1 MIGEIVTSPS
11 VELVLLGVGIGGGI
25 TGKILVDRIRNGNN
39 GNGHKNK
46 PLRCTTFC
54 SEHHELSSSV
64 ANVRADVKVVKNDIQ
79 WICSAMGRG
88 KKDGN

>member
-1 MIGEIVTSPS
+1 MLGEIVTSPG
-11 VELVLLGVGIGGGI
+11 VELLLLGVGLGGGI
-25 TGKILVDRIRNGNN
+25 TGKILVDRLRNGYN
-39 GNGHKNK
+39 GNGRHK
-46 PLRCTTFC
+46 PLHRPPFC

-88 KKDGN
+88 KQDGN